1 MKDSHK
7 KESPLLSLLSFGGG
21 SNSSSAGIGL
31 PPDSDP
37 WYARYGSSNS
47 DYASAMVLDGSRNI
61 YVTGGDDGNSFVA
74 KFDNDGALQW
84 TRKIF
89 VYGYGQTSIAISGG
103 NIYVVGT
110 WYNNSVGY
118 DTGWIAKYNTSG
130 TIQWQKSFT
139 NSSNNI
145 YFRDVTTDPSGNVY
159 VAGFYTSGS
168 SPSKVGIVVKYNSS
182 GTQQW
187 ARKVT
192 NTSSYNLRFDGITY
206 VPASGSYSAGICV
219 SGDVPNYEFGG
230 STYNQSIVAIR
241 YDLSGSLEWQKVIG
255 DSFQYHFV
263 NSNSYPYTDTSDRNC
278 TKSIISDSSGN
289 IYQTGGAYGTSYND
303 NHAYISKMTD
313 AGAIT
318 WARRYGYAFRASFVS
333 GVALDSNNDVFLSIW
348 HKPGASSSPGYG
360 AIVKLSGS
368 TGAGTGSGNNSNS
381 NPNTAEAMFHST
393 WYNNS
398 YSTFTGSNASCW
410 PRGIETDNRG
420 NIYLYGNANNFLG
433 SSTGRE
439 NALFKFKPT
448 TAVINKTYGS
458 NPYGFSFYAQSFPN
472 PYNVDATADGSLSQP
487 FGSRTSSFTDAAL
500 SSSTSTA
507 TAAEQAASSTATT
520 VAW

>member
-7 KESPLLSLLSFGGG
+7 KESPLLSLPSFGGG

-37 WYARYGSSNS
+37 WYARYGTSNY

-103 NIYVVGT
+103 DIYVVGT
-110 WYNNSVGY
+110 WYNSSVGY

-130 TIQWQKSFT
+130 SIQWQKSFT
-139 NSSNNI
+139 NSSNHI
-145 YFRDVTTDPSGNVY
+145 YFREVTTDPSGNIY
-159 VAGFYTSGS
+159 VAGYHTSSS
-168 SPSKVGIVVKYNSS
+168 SPTEVGIVVKFDSTGS
-182 GTQQW
+182 VSW

-192 NTSSYNLRFDGITY
+192 NTSSYNLRLDGITY

-219 SGDVPNYEFGG
+219 SGDVPNYEFSG

-255 DSFQYHFV
+255 DSYSYMYV
-263 NSNSYPYTDTSDRNC
+263 NSNSYSFMQTSDRNC
-278 TKSIISDSSGN
+278 TKSIVSDSSGN
-289 IYQTGGAYGTSYND
+289 IYLTGGGYGTHYND
-303 NHAYISKMTD
+303 THSYISKMTD

-318 WARRYGYAFRASFVS
+318 WARRYSYAFRGSFVS
-333 GVALDSNNDVFLSIW
+333 GVALDSSNDVFLSLW
-348 HKPGASSSPGYG
+348 FNAYNSPGYA

-368 TGAGTGSGNNSNS
+368 TGTGTGSGDNSNS
-381 NPNTAEAMFHST
+381 NPDTAEAMFHST
-393 WYNNS
+393 WYNSS
-398 YSTFTGSNASCW
+398 YPTFTGTNASCW
-410 PRGIETDNRG
+410 FRGIQTDNRG
-420 NIYLYGNANNFLG
+420 NIYLFGSANNFLG
-433 SSTGRE
+433 ASTGRE
-439 NALFKFKPT
+439 LALFKFQPT

-458 NPYGFSFYAQSFPN
+458 NPYGFSLYAHTSPN
-472 PYNVDATADGSLSQP
+472 MYNYDATAYSGSLSQQ
-487 FGSRTSSFTDAAL
+487 FASRTSSFTDA
-500 SSSTSTA
+500 SFTNSVSTA
-507 TAAEQAASSTATT
+507 TATEQASSGTATT
-520 VAW
+520 VTW